1 MIRKNNK
8 DCKKTLRKYYFKKPK
23 REAST
28 NEQVGLIL
36 ISNSKEE
43 LERDDLQQQQERPL
57 Q

>member
-1 MIRKNNK
+1 
-8 DCKKTLRKYYFKKPK
+8 LRKYYFKKPR
-23 REAST
+23 REASM

-43 LERDDLQQQQERPL
+43 LERDDLHQQQERPL

>member
-1 MIRKNNK
+1 M
-8 DCKKTLRKYYFKKPK
+8 
-23 REAST
+23 

-43 LERDDLQQQQERPL
+43 LERDDLHQQQERPL